1 MNKLNPQ
8 EINALLQFLQ
18 RVDLKGAEAPVFMQ
32 IVAKLQAMAMPPEPE
47 EEPKKE

>member
-1 MNKLNPQ
+1 MNKLTPQ

-18 RVDLKGAEAPVFMQ
+18 RVDLKGAEAPAFMQ

-47 EEPKKE
+47 EPKKE